1 MFCVNSHMS
10 QFVKSL
16 LHTVDIDSDKAL
28 GYHAFLF
35 PSEGTASRRS
45 VHVRF
50 GLGDCDVLPRY
61 IISVHGWLP

>member
-1 MFCVNSHMS
+1 MS
-10 QFVKSL
+10 QFVESL
-16 LHTVDIDSDKAL
+16 LHTVDIDSCEAL

-35 PSEGTASRRS
+35 PSEGTASRRA

-50 GLGDCDVLPRY
+50 GLGDCDVLPPTYLRY